1 MDQTYPE
8 HIHRVME
15 SSQIADYSS
24 RAAGIFGF
32 GVGVRNDEQPQTQQ
46 PTEPVGRQ
54 GNSGNAYYQIGS
66 HYPHQIS
73 RHESSGKGNHRND
86 HSEVDE
92 FGMLHL
98 VHEYLATQ
106 RGTRGTHREKMILT
120 KHITRLSNDPRM
132 LEIAGLAFFATLDNA
147 VFPGN
152 AKFDT
157 RIRHVYGSND
167 GEGYNIRGR
176 LDDIYNKYK
185 ADVFAF
191 EHLAPETSVL
201 DTRTFGDHWLPNS
214 GRNRPYET
222 YHWYINS
229 LDCLIPDAMSETFQL
244 HGVKCKLRLLK
255 KFSLSNGETWTG
267 LWLHNVGRGRD
278 VINGPFVLAISN
290 VAYPTEYHAQVVLPK
305 GGVRPSQGVGMKL
318 FVEYKE
324 LLHSTH
330 KNSRPICDSDGRV
343 RVSVISI

>member
-152 AKFDT
+152 T
-157 RIRHVYGSND
+157 NLIQNSTSPR
-167 GEGYNIRGR
+167 
-176 LDDIYNKYK
+176 
-185 ADVFAF
+185 
-191 EHLAPETSVL
+191 PETSVL